1 MKICYISNSASPSKN
16 ASSLQIAKLCEY
28 ISKMGHEVKL
38 ILPDTGIKKNFFKF
52 YGIKFRYKVVRLEF
66 FKKFP
71 KGLNY
76 YLYSFVSIIK
86 SNIKNQDLYI
96 TRNFFTSLI
105 LSILKKKTYSR
116 NSR

>member
-16 ASSLQIAKLCEY
+16 ASSLQTAKMCEY
-28 ISKMGHEVKL
+28 ISKSGHEVKL

-52 YGIKFRYKVVRLEF
+52 YNIRNKFEVLRLRS

-71 KGLNY
+71 VGIFY
-76 YLYSFVSIIK
+76 YLYSFSAIFNSK
-86 SNIKNQDLYI
+86 PKEQNLYI

-105 LSILKKKTYSR
+105 LSILKKKTYFR